1 MGMKQTD
8 RQTDRQTDGQTGGSQ
23 RSHSGGRRHD
33 KIETKAK
40 KQRSISREPVRVL
53 DDGALMK
60 RAFVGRMSAN
70 WPRVCP
76 GVQFYTKCA
85 VPVLICAVLT
95 VHLCSYSLQQCDA
108 TPQTFLWE
116 LTALYQTFWL
126 DFGERKGRG
135 KGGESGSEGKEKTKG
150 EERKGK
156 RSERQKG
163 REEKRRQ
170 REGREEERKGKKK
183 N

>member
-1 MGMKQTD
+1 MNRIILVMGMIQTD
-8 RQTDRQTDGQTGGSQ
+8 RQTDRRMDRRVD
-23 RSHSGGRRHD
+23 RSVHTLVVEGMTRL
-33 KIETKAK
+33 KLKQK
-40 KQRSISREPVRVL
+40 KQRSISTEPVRVL

-150 EERKGK
+150 GEGK
-156 RSERQKG
+156 
-163 REEKRRQ
+163 
-170 REGREEERKGKKK
+170 
-183 N
+183 